1 MSDVLAHF
9 NVISGTEICI
19 IGDRVSTD
27 IVMGNY
33 HGCLTVLVEP
43 LQPSSDNFMVRNVRK
58 FEEKVL
64 LRIVP
69 KAPKHLLV

>member
-1 MSDVLAHF
+1 MPEVLAHF
-9 NVISGTEICI
+9 KAVSGTEICI

-33 HGCLTVLVEP
+33 YGCFTVLVQP

-58 FEEKVL
+58 FEEKFL

-69 KAPKHLLV
+69 KAPKH